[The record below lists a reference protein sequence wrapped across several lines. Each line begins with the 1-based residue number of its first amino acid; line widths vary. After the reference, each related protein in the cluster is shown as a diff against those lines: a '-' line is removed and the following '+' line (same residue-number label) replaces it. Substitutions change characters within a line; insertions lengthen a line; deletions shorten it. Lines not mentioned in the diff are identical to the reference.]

1 MGSYLLTEKLPMYDI
16 TKLLPQSQLKEL
28 LTLLPSPTNKRFG
41 RPRCKQKYLLTG
53 IIQVLVLGIG
63 WNQIFNCGCSS
74 SSCYRYFKELQ
85 RRSIYKQLFKK
96 LSKTKTNITEC
107 ASDTDTIKSYRF
119 KAQVGWDGRHQVNG
133 TKISLLSDIDG
144 LPADTIIETAK
155 TFDGN
160 FIDRHMENTRR
171 RRKKIL
177 NLDKIYVSL
186 KRRRE
191 YRNKGTYVNMQTRS
205 KDYIHKRGPKFQ
217 VKEEKYQVR
226 FKIER
231 TFAWV
236 ENFKRV
242 KYRVDRYISSY
253 RAFVYLALIIILIRN

>member
-1 MGSYLLTEKLPMYDI
+1 MYDV
-16 TKLLPQSQLKEL
+16 TRLLPKAQFDQLLEI
-28 LTLLPSPTNKRFG
+28 LPTP
-41 RPRCKQKYLLTG
+41 KQKKSGRRRCHQKCLMIG
-53 IIQVLVLGIG
+53 ILQVLILGLP
-63 WNQIFNCGCSS
+63 WHQIFDCGCSFM
-74 SSCYRYFKELQ
+74 SCHRYFKELQ
-85 RRSIYKQLFKK
+85 RRSIYKQLFQK

-107 ASDTDTIKSYRF
+107 ASDTVTIKSYRF

-144 LPADTIIETAK
+144 LPADAIVESAK

-160 FIDRHMENTRR
+160 FVDRHMENTCR